1 MHIVNNSRCVFCQN
15 AVESVQHFLIS
26 CRDLCELRLYVE
38 EKLDGFVNRGL
49 CLSDFTYLTFTDFG
63 LSDFNVILISEYLYT
78 IWIVRKEVLFDGKTF
93 DRTSLLLTF
102 KQRLRNRIHADF
114 RRLNRS
120 SFIILWFNRQ
130 LAVNIIDGKLS
141 LSF

>member
-1 MHIVNNSRCVFCQN
+1 M
-15 AVESVQHFLIS
+15 
-26 CRDLCELRLYVE
+26 
-38 EKLDGFVNRGL
+38 NRGL

-141 LSF
+141 LSFWGVYNNFAYCTIVLCHNDLFVVCSLYRQAIDPHDIKWTNL